1 MSRYRRSLAA
11 GATFFFTV
19 NLANRSSR
27 LLFEEIDRLRRAFD
41 ITRSRRPFLTLAY
54 CVLPDHMHTVWEMPE
69 NDADFGLRWRVIK
82 RLFTSGLAP
91 ASTRS
96 TSKIVKRE
104 KGIWQRRFWEHQIR
118 DDADLQHHVDYVHF
132 NPVKHGHAK
141 VACEWPYSSFQTYV
155 QRGWLP
161 QDWGGCPEA
170 NATGL
175 GERV

>member
-19 NLANRSSR
+19 NLANGSSR
-27 LLFEEIDRLRRAFD
+27 LRVEEIGRLRRAFD
-41 ITRSRRPFLTLAY
+41 ITRSRHPFLTLAY

-104 KGIWQRRFWEHQIR
+104 KVFGSGGSGSIKFATTPI
-118 DDADLQHHVDYVHF
+118 
-132 NPVKHGHAK
+132 
-141 VACEWPYSSFQTYV
+141 YSTTWITSIST
-155 QRGWLP
+155 P
-161 QDWGGCPEA
+161 
-170 NATGL
+170 
-175 GERV
+175 